1 MSSSLESNLVN
12 YGFLIISAIL
22 SIIFLSF
29 IKSIINFIKHRFH
42 YSHNQAN
49 EGGEPNEAP
58 PQKVITIEVRPDMSL
73 DEINILTDNFWEKAL
88 ISEGSYGRV
97 YGAKLS
103 NGQQVAIKQL
113 DTSSSA
119 ESDTVFADQVQMVS
133 TLKHEH
139 FVTLL
144 GYCLEA
150 NNRIL
155 VYEFATMGTLHD
167 VLHGKK
173 GVESAEPGSVLTWNQ
188 RVKIACGVASGLE
201 YLHQKVEPRIIHH
214 DVRSSNV
221 LLFDD
226 FIAKVADFD
235 LTNQFSD
242 ASTRVQESY
251 GYHGPEYAL
260 GEKITDKSDV
270 YSFGVVLL
278 ELLTGRKAVD
288 YTMPEGEQS
297 LVTWA
302 TPLLSDDKV
311 KECVDPK
318 LNNEYPPR
326 AIAKVAALVA
336 LCVQEEPLFRPNMA
350 IMVKAL
356 QPLLNAD

>member
-1 MSSSLESNLVN
+1 MSCCSELNFVN

-22 SIIFLSF
+22 CIIFSSF
-29 IKSIINFIKHRFH
+29 IKSIINFIKDRFH
-42 YSHNQAN
+42 YFHNQASDA
-49 EGGEPNEAP
+49 GGEP
-58 PQKVITIEVRPDMSL
+58 QKVSPVEVRANMSL
-73 DEINILTDNFWEKAL
+73 DDINILTGNFGEKAL
-88 ISEGSYGRV
+88 IAEGSYGRV

-103 NGQQVAIKQL
+103 NGQQAAIKQL
-113 DTSSSA
+113 DANFSPESETAFA
-119 ESDTVFADQVQMVS
+119 EQVQMVS
-133 TLKHEH
+133 RLKHEH
-139 FVTLL
+139 FVTLM

-155 VYEFATMGTLHD
+155 VYEFATMGTWYVD
-167 VLHGKK
+167 SSFRSGRK
-173 GVESAEPGSVLTWNQ
+173 GAQSAEPGSVLTWNE
-188 RVKIACGVASGLE
+188 RMKIACGVASGLE
-201 YLHQKVEPRIIHH
+201 YLHQKVEPPIIHR

-226 FIAKVADFD
+226 FTAKVADFD
-235 LTNQFSD
+235 LRNQSSEH
-242 ASTRVQESY
+242 STRDRESF
-251 GYHGPEYAL
+251 GYHGPEYAM
-260 GEKITDKSDV
+260 GETITDKSDV

-278 ELLTGRKAVD
+278 ELLTGRKPVD

-326 AIAKVAALVA
+326 AIAKVAALVG
-336 LCVQEEPLFRPNMA
+336 LCDQDKPLFRPNMA